1 MTKAELLKAIKFLP
15 DDTEIFISGDYAEL
29 NSLGWEEV
37 DKVVIERTS
46 SGTVIFCY
54 PNFLVK

>member
-46 SGTVIFCY
+46 
-54 PNFLVK
+54 

>member
-46 SGTVIFCY
+46 SGTVIF
-54 PNFLVK
+54 FVTLIF

>member
-1 MTKAELLKAIKFLP
+1 MTKAELLKTIKFLP

-46 SGTVIFCY
+46 LGTVIFLL
-54 PNFLVK
+54 P

>member
-46 SGTVIFCY
+46 SGTVIFLL
-54 PNFLVK
+54 PQFFS

>member
-1 MTKAELLKAIKFLP
+1 MTKAELVKAIKFLP

-29 NSLGWEEV
+29 NLLAWEKV

-46 SGTVIFCY
+46 SDTVIF
-54 PNFLVK
+54 FVTLIF

>member
-46 SGTVIFCY
+46 SRRYCHW
-54 PNFLVK
+54 

>member
-29 NSLGWEEV
+29 NSLGWGEEV
-37 DKVVIERTS
+37 TGSVERTI
-46 SGTVIFCY
+46 SGTVIFLL
-54 PNFLVK
+54 P

>member
-1 MTKAELLKAIKFLP
+1 MTKAELVKAIKFLP

-46 SGTVIFCY
+46 SDTVIFLL
-54 PNFLVK
+54 P

>member
-37 DKVVIERTS
+37 DKVVIKRTS
-46 SGTVIFCY
+46 SGTVIFLL
-54 PNFLVK
+54 P